1 MGYIDWGAMSMMI
14 ALAVGVGLTPIY
26 IFRTKIK
33 EWWHHVR
40 GK

>member
-1 MGYIDWGAMSMMI
+1 MYTDPGIISMII
-14 ALAVGVGLTPIY
+14 ALVVGVGLTPIY